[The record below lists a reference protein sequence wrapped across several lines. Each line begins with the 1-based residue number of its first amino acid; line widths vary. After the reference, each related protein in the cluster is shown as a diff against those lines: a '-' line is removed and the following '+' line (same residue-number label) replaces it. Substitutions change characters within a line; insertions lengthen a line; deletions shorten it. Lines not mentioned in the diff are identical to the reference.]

1 MPTFEQTFANCPFSE
16 GVLAVLGGYPV
27 QVRVLKSQR
36 AMEVV
41 AKGGAVSQEIL
52 TQASETLKNALG
64 LSAARVEVDAASV
77 PASEP
82 PQPEKKPVHSAPPPA
97 PAEAPAAAQEVS
109 AAQPKPPQ
117 DLEAQMKAM
126 RRKLLKKDTPAAGNS
141 GGGKKQGKAIYGVV
155 RSKKPPVPI
164 GELNLDMGTV
174 LIEGEVFNIEHRELA
189 RNKAWVVCFDVT
201 DFTGSIRITRYMKEE
216 DNPKPII
223 EQVKKGQWLQIQGRP
238 SLGRFDNNDLVLDP
252 YGIKETPKPEGRKD
266 TAPDKRVELHLHTQM
281 STMDALCDTKAVV
294 KRAIEWGHPA
304 IAITDHGVV
313 QSFPA
318 AYNASG
324 RGEKI

>member
-77 PASEP
+77 PAPEP
-82 PQPEKKPVHSAPPPA
+82 SQPEKKPAHSAPPLA

-117 DLEAQMKAM
+117 DLEAQM
-126 RRKLLKKDTPAAGNS
+126 
-141 GGGKKQGKAIYGVV
+141 
-155 RSKKPPVPI
+155 
-164 GELNLDMGTV
+164 
-174 LIEGEVFNIEHRELA
+174 
-189 RNKAWVVCFDVT
+189 
-201 DFTGSIRITRYMKEE
+201 
-216 DNPKPII
+216 
-223 EQVKKGQWLQIQGRP
+223 
-238 SLGRFDNNDLVLDP
+238 
-252 YGIKETPKPEGRKD
+252 
-266 TAPDKRVELHLHTQM
+266 
-281 STMDALCDTKAVV
+281 
-294 KRAIEWGHPA
+294 
-304 IAITDHGVV
+304 
-313 QSFPA
+313 
-318 AYNASG
+318 
-324 RGEKI
+324 